1 MSARISCFLTPLIGT
16 FERSASDSF
25 TDHQQ
30 QELFAYLMY
39 SVYCSSRVVGW
50 GGHGTVSVTV
60 LGGSRKG
67 AAEKMDQGPH
77 KQILRNIFPDKNTY
91 RKS

>member
-1 MSARISCFLTPLIGT
+1 M
-16 FERSASDSF
+16 
-25 TDHQQ
+25 
-30 QELFAYLMY
+30 
-39 SVYCSSRVVGW
+39 
-50 GGHGTVSVTV
+50 SVTV